1 MILLAKTVVNDF
13 RRVQKSSR
21 DEDCGKRAR
30 ESTAHSTPELLSDEL
45 QEIDV
50 SRGELARALGVVQVF
65 AS

>member
-1 MILLAKTVVNDF
+1 MTFGGCKNRPATRIAA
-13 RRVQKSSR
+13 S
-21 DEDCGKRAR
+21 EPGKIPPI
-30 ESTAHSTPELLSDEL
+30 HPGELLSDEL

>member
-1 MILLAKTVVNDF
+1 MI
-13 RRVQKSSR
+13 
-21 DEDCGKRAR
+21 EPGKIPPI
-30 ESTAHSTPELLSDEL
+30 HPGELLSDEL